1 MQDRGLLHTESINSL
16 NEGHCIQAIYKNIC
30 IFGQGFV
37 GLPLALSFA
46 FRGCNAIGV
55 DVDDILVSQ
64 INVGITQHTERFQDL
79 SIQEILKIQLE
90 AHRYRATTKAAEAV
104 QKCNNIIVTVGVP
117 IKDGKYIMEYLEGA
131 CRTIGRNMNKDSL
144 IIIRSTV
151 IPGTTEDFVLPILE
165 EESGMKAGRDFYLA
179 YASER
184 IAEGSAFEEFENMPT
199 LVGAIDAQSLES
211 AAKVLG
217 IVCKADIVAASCIK
231 AVETSKV
238 FENVQRDINIA
249 MSQEF
254 ARFTEALDID
264 IFEVIKLANTHKR
277 VKLLTP
283 GAGVGGY
290 CIPNAYYYLLPK
302 AEEFHLDLEILR
314 LARTKNSK
322 VPCFIVNKVKEL
334 LNKAGKALKGS
345 KIAVLGLAMKDYSND
360 DRISPPV
367 EICGILVESGAEVR
381 AYDPVVPTEYSFKV
395 KSQKEALANADA
407 VIILTK
413 QKEIVYDSC
422 EHMMKVMAEKA
433 VCIDCKAVINRS
445 EAEKCGMVYWRI

>member
-1 MQDRGLLHTESINSL
+1 MHERGLLGIETINSL
-16 NEGHCIQAIYKNIC
+16 NEGHCIQEMYKNIC

-46 FRGCNAIGV
+46 FRGCNAVGV
-55 DVDDILVSQ
+55 DVDETLVSQ
-64 INVGITQHTERFQDL
+64 INAGLTQHTEKFHGL
-79 SIQEILKIQLE
+79 SIKEILKIQLE
-90 AHRYRATTKAAEAV
+90 TNRYIATSRAAEAI

-117 IKDGKYIMEYLEGA
+117 IKEGKYIRDHLEIA
-131 CRTIGRNMNKDSL
+131 CKTIGRNMNKDSL

-184 IAEGSAFEEFENMPT
+184 IAEGVAFEEFENMPT
-199 LVGAIDAQSLES
+199 LVGAIDEESLKRAS
-211 AAKVLG
+211 KLLG
-217 IVCKADIVAASCIK
+217 IVCKADIVASSCIK

-302 AEEFHLDLEILR
+302 AEELDVDLEILR

-322 VPCFIVNKVKEL
+322 MPLFVVHKVEEL
-334 LNKAGKALKGS
+334 LNKVGKNLKGS
-345 KIAVLGLAMKDYSND
+345 KIAILGLAMKDYSND

-367 EICGILVESGAEVR
+367 EICSILTDKGATVR
-381 AYDPVVPTEYSFKV
+381 AYDPVVLSQYSFKV
-395 KSQKEALANADA
+395 KTQQEAIANADA

-413 QKEIVYDSC
+413 QKEIIYDSC

>member
-1 MQDRGLLHTESINSL
+1 MQDRGGMLMIED
-16 NEGHCIQAIYKNIC
+16 AYKNIC

-46 FRGCNAIGV
+46 FRGCNAVGV
-55 DVDDILVSQ
+55 DVDEILVSQ
-64 INVGITQHTERFQDL
+64 INAGLTQHTEKFHGI
-79 SIQEILKIQLE
+79 SIQEILKTQLE
-90 AHRYRATTKAAEAV
+90 ADRYRATTKAAEAV
-104 QKCNNIIVTVGVP
+104 QRCNNIIVTVGVP
-117 IKDGKYIMEYLEGA
+117 IKEGKYIMGHLESA
-131 CRTIGRNMNKDSL
+131 CRTIGRNMNKHCL
-144 IIIRSTV
+144 VIIRSTV

-199 LVGAIDAQSLES
+199 LVGAVDEESLKRAS
-211 AAKVLG
+211 KVLG
-217 IVCKADIVAASCIK
+217 IVCKVDIVGASCIK

-254 ARFTEALDID
+254 ARFTEALGID

-302 AEEFHLDLEILR
+302 AEEFDIDLEILR
-314 LARTKNSK
+314 LARAKNSR
-322 VPCFIVNKVKEL
+322 VPCFIVDKVEEL
-334 LNKAGKALKGS
+334 LKKAGKELKGS

-367 EICGILVESGAEVR
+367 EICRILVDRGAEVR
-381 AYDPVVPTEYSFKV
+381 AYDPVVHTEYSFKV
-395 KSQKEALANADA
+395 KTQEEALANADA

-413 QKEIVYDSC
+413 QKEIIYDSC

-433 VCIDCKAVINRS
+433 VCIDCKAVINGS
-445 EAEKCGMVYWRI
+445 EAEKCGLVYWRI

>member
-1 MQDRGLLHTESINSL
+1 MIEDA
-16 NEGHCIQAIYKNIC
+16 CKNIC

-46 FRGCNAIGV
+46 FRGCNAVGV
-55 DVDDILVSQ
+55 DVDEILVSQ
-64 INVGITQHTERFQDL
+64 INAGLTQHTEKFHGI
-79 SIQEILKIQLE
+79 SIQEILKTQLE
-90 AHRYRATTKAAEAV
+90 EGRYRATTKAAEVV
-104 QKCNNIIVTVGVP
+104 QRCNNIIVTVGVP
-117 IKDGKYIMEYLEGA
+117 IKEDKYIMDHLESA
-131 CRTIGRNMNKDSL
+131 CRTIGRNMNKDCL
-144 IIIRSTV
+144 VIIRSTV

-199 LVGAIDAQSLES
+199 LVGAVDEESLKRAS
-211 AAKVLG
+211 KVLG
-217 IVCKADIVAASCIK
+217 IVCKADIVGASCIK

-254 ARFTEALDID
+254 ARFTEALGID

-302 AEEFHLDLEILR
+302 AEEFDIDLELLK
-314 LARTKNSK
+314 LARYKNSR
-322 VPCFIVNKVKEL
+322 VPYFIVNKVNEL
-334 LNKAGKALKGS
+334 LKKTGKELKGS

-367 EICGILVESGAEVR
+367 EICRILVDRGAEVR

-395 KSQKEALANADA
+395 KTQGEALANADA

-413 QKEIVYDSC
+413 QKEIIYDSC
-422 EHMMKVMAEKA
+422 EHMMKAMAEKA
-433 VCIDCKAVINRS
+433 VCIDCKAVINKN
-445 EAEKCGMVYWRI
+445 EAEKCGLVYWRI